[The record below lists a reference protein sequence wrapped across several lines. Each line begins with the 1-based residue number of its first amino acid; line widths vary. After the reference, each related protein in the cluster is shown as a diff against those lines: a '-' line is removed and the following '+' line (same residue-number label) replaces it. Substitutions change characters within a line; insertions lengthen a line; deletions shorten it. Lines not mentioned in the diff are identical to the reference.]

1 MSSKK
6 QRAAKKALTNNALA
20 QSTRD
25 LQNMFAGRA
34 GFMGEQLETKRN
46 LICQYGYPEAP
57 TFSNFY
63 SLYRRIGLA
72 KAGCDMPVDSVW
84 SDWPTIRDVTEFD
97 SDGEPEYNDEVKTP
111 FEIEL
116 NKLIKDQ
123 KLSFKDRVRSL
134 DRKQRIGQYAGSL
147 IVARD
152 ANAAKMDQ
160 PLENLLP
167 GNLVKLVPLFESQ
180 LKESQWE
187 TDLTSPNYGEPTMY
201 MVAEFATGSKSM
213 GQNRS
218 FNCHPS
224 RLIMAAEG
232 AEDGTIYGTPAMMG
246 CFYALM
252 DWEKIRMASA
262 EGTKKNADQRSVMA
276 LKDGSNLPS
285 GATAELMDA
294 NINDFDSGDL
304 STLVI
309 SDASMTA
316 LNSTMGDPTGSAGLC
331 EKEIAAN
338 FRIPMTVLV
347 GFQTGKLASDKDT
360 LQWNSSTM
368 ERREG
373 FANNLLMSHINRFIE
388 IGVLPMPDGEV
399 IIDWPDAREASQA
412 DKLDMGL
419 TAATIIEKLNRS
431 GVNPAITDAIAN
443 DLLDMLDIDE
453 FVDSVSDVSEKDDG
467 DLIED

>member
-1 MSSKK
+1 
-6 QRAAKKALTNNALA
+6 
-20 QSTRD
+20 
-25 LQNMFAGRA
+25 
-34 GFMGEQLETKRN
+34 
-46 LICQYGYPEAP
+46 
-57 TFSNFY
+57 
-63 SLYRRIGLA
+63 
-72 KAGCDMPVDSVW
+72 
-84 SDWPTIRDVTEFD
+84 
-97 SDGEPEYNDEVKTP
+97 
-111 FEIEL
+111 
-116 NKLIKDQ
+116 
-123 KLSFKDRVRSL
+123 
-134 DRKQRIGQYAGSL
+134 
-147 IVARD
+147 
-152 ANAAKMDQ
+152 
-160 PLENLLP
+160 
-167 GNLVKLVPLFESQ
+167 
-180 LKESQWE
+180 
-187 TDLTSPNYGEPTMY
+187 
-201 MVAEFATGSKSM
+201 
-213 GQNRS
+213 
-218 FNCHPS
+218 
-224 RLIMAAEG
+224 
-232 AEDGTIYGTPAMMG
+232 
-246 CFYALM
+246 
-252 DWEKIRMASA
+252 MASA